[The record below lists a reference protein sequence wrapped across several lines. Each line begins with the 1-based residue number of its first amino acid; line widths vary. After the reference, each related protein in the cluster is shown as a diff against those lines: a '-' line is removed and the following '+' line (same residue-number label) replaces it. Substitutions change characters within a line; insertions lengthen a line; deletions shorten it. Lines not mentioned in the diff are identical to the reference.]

1 LDYIYIYFIVNI
13 DNLLIVI
20 ILSKQYKYRDK
31 VQIVSTTMP
40 VDVEYDEVVV
50 NLKVIA
56 SICVNTKLY
65 TKGAYL
71 NIEQPMIIPE
81 SVRRW
86 YRQDSR
92 DEAIKRID
100 RTIARSIAYLEKDKE
115 KERAIVQYLIDAKK
129 GIINMKDT
137 YSTCVQTMARL
148 DTILDKI
155 ETSMAL
161 VKVEDIQEEVSNIT
175 KVENIPLSVVR
186 VEKSTDSVSVM
197 PSDNLQILPLKKN
210 K

>member
-1 LDYIYIYFIVNI
+1 
-13 DNLLIVI
+13 LLIVI
-20 ILSKQYKYRDK
+20 ILSKQYKYRDN

-100 RTIARSIAYLEKDKE
+100 RTIARSIAYLEKDKD
-115 KERAIVQYLIDAKK
+115 KERAIVQYLVDAKK

-186 VEKSTDSVSVM
+186 VEKATDSVSVM

>member
-1 LDYIYIYFIVNI
+1 
-13 DNLLIVI
+13 
-20 ILSKQYKYRDK
+20 
-31 VQIVSTTMP
+31 MP
-40 VDVEYDEVVV
+40 ADVEYDEVVV

-71 NIEQPMIIPE
+71 NIEQPMFIPE

-115 KERAIVQYLIDAKK
+115 KERAIVQYLVEAKK

-161 VKVEDIQEEVSNIT
+161 VKIEDIQEEVSNKKSEICLIS
-175 KVENIPLSVVR
+175 NII
-186 VEKSTDSVSVM
+186 VEKPIESVNVM
-197 PSDNLQILPLKKN
+197 PSDNVQILPINIKKN

>member
-1 LDYIYIYFIVNI
+1 MF
-13 DNLLIVI
+13 VI

-71 NIEQPMIIPE
+71 NIEQPMFIPE

-115 KERAIVQYLIDAKK
+115 KERAIVQYLDDAKK

-161 VKVEDIQEEVSNIT
+161 VHVDDIQEEVSNIT
-175 KVENIPLSVVR
+175 RVENIPVSIAK
-186 VEKSTDSVSVM
+186 VEKTTDSVTVM
-197 PSDNLQILPLKKN
+197 PSDNLQILPVKKN

>member
-1 LDYIYIYFIVNI
+1 M
-13 DNLLIVI
+13 IVI

>member
-1 LDYIYIYFIVNI
+1 
-13 DNLLIVI
+13 
-20 ILSKQYKYRDK
+20 
-31 VQIVSTTMP
+31 MP

-71 NIEQPMIIPE
+71 NIEQPMFIPE
-81 SVRRW
+81 SLRRW

-115 KERAIVQYLIDAKK
+115 KERAIVQYLDDAKK

-161 VKVEDIQEEVSNIT
+161 VKIEDIQEAVSNT
-175 KVENIPLSVVR
+175 MVENIPISNAR
-186 VEKSTDSVSVM
+186 FEKSIDSGNVIS
-197 PSDNLQILPLKKN
+197 SDNFQILPINIKKN

>member
-1 LDYIYIYFIVNI
+1 
-13 DNLLIVI
+13 LLIDI

-71 NIEQPMIIPE
+71 NIEQPMFIPE

-161 VKVEDIQEEVSNIT
+161 VHVEDIQEEVSNIT
-175 KVENIPLSVVR
+175 RVENIPVSIVK
-186 VEKSTDSVSVM
+186 VEKATDSVNVM

>member
-1 LDYIYIYFIVNI
+1 
-13 DNLLIVI
+13 
-20 ILSKQYKYRDK
+20 
-31 VQIVSTTMP
+31 MP
-40 VDVEYDEVVV
+40 ADVEYDEVVV

-71 NIEQPMIIPE
+71 NIEQPMFIPE

-115 KERAIVQYLIDAKK
+115 KERAIVQYLVEAKK
-129 GIINMKDT
+129 GSINMKDT

-161 VKVEDIQEEVSNIT
+161 VKVEDIQEEVSN
-175 KVENIPLSVVR
+175 KKSENCLISNII
-186 VEKSTDSVSVM
+186 VEKPIESVNVM
-197 PSDNLQILPLKKN
+197 PSDNVQILPINIKKN

>member
-1 LDYIYIYFIVNI
+1 
-13 DNLLIVI
+13 
-20 ILSKQYKYRDK
+20 
-31 VQIVSTTMP
+31 MP
-40 VDVEYDEVVV
+40 ADVEYDEVVV

-71 NIEQPMIIPE
+71 NIEQPMFIPE
-81 SVRRW
+81 SLRRW

-115 KERAIVQYLIDAKK
+115 KERAIVQYLDDAKK

-137 YSTCVQTMARL
+137 YSTCIQTMARL

-155 ETSMAL
+155 ETSMASFPN
-161 VKVEDIQEEVSNIT
+161 VKIQEEVSSI
-175 KVENIPLSVVR
+175 KVENNQHLNVIS
-186 VEKSTDSVSVM
+186 EKPIESVSVM
-197 PSDNLQILPLKKN
+197 PNDNMQILPIKKH

>member
-1 LDYIYIYFIVNI
+1 
-13 DNLLIVI
+13 LLIVI

-161 VKVEDIQEEVSNIT
+161 VKVEDIQEDVSNTT

-186 VEKSTDSVSVM
+186 VEKATDSVSVM

>member
-1 LDYIYIYFIVNI
+1 M
-13 DNLLIVI
+13 LIVI
-20 ILSKQYKYRDK
+20 ILSKQYKYRDN

-100 RTIARSIAYLEKDKE
+100 RTIARSIAYLEKDKD
-115 KERAIVQYLIDAKK
+115 KERAIVQYLVDAKK

-186 VEKSTDSVSVM
+186 VEKATDSVSVM

>member
-1 LDYIYIYFIVNI
+1 M
-13 DNLLIVI
+13 LIVI

-71 NIEQPMIIPE
+71 NIEQPMFIPE

-161 VKVEDIQEEVSNIT
+161 VHVDDIQEEVSNIT
-175 KVENIPLSVVR
+175 KVENIPISIVK
-186 VEKSTDSVSVM
+186 VEKATDSVSVM
-197 PSDNLQILPLKKN
+197 PSDNLEILPLKKN